1 MKKILLLL
9 TTIVIAGVA
18 EAKTIQEALSGR
30 IPEEYYTEGR
40 LDLRDQEIDDWSGL
54 HIIIKHFPNLRT
66 LDLSGNKLNHVPNA
80 LRQLA
85 QKKNIETINLA
96 GNAIKRVNVNIITLG
111 YLIQKLI
118 LTDNPL
124 TTRMQA
130 KLAAIRDEDGARVA
144 KRILS

>member
-9 TTIVIAGVA
+9 ATIIIAGVA
-18 EAKTIQEALSGR
+18 EAKTIKEALKER
-30 IPEEYYTEGR
+30 LLDEYYTEGR

-85 QKKNIETINLA
+85 RKKT
-96 GNAIKRVNVNIITLG
+96 
-111 YLIQKLI
+111 
-118 LTDNPL
+118 
-124 TTRMQA
+124 
-130 KLAAIRDEDGARVA
+130 
-144 KRILS
+144 